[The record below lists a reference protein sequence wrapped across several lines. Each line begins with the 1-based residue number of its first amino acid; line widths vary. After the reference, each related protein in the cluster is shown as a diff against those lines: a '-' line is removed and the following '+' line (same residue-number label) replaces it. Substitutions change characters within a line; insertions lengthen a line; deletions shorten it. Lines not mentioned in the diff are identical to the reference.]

1 MAQILACTKGLLPNC
16 RNFSKPKYKKF
27 IKMFRS
33 THAAAAA
40 AKSLQSCPT
49 LCDPIVGSPWGSPIP
64 GILQARTLEWVAI
77 SFSNAWK
84 WKAKVKS
91 LSHREPGKS
100 SNSACRGSL
109 KDQKWLPYH
118 LNPFPKKVP
127 KKFPTKKE
135 LAVLGSFVSEYLVH
149 QKQHFRVFVCAWI
162 K

>member
-1 MAQILACTKGLLPNC
+1 MERAKEGASYTSATERPSGAPREWSRPLVLLLLLLLSC
-16 RNFSKPKYKKF
+16 FS
-27 IKMFRS
+27 
-33 THAAAAA
+33 HVW
-40 AKSLQSCPT
+40 
-49 LCDPIVGSPWGSPIP
+49 LCVTPWTEAHQNPVP